1 MEGGTGAS
9 WDEGGSE
16 QVGGEGEVG
25 GSRLACLVRD
35 AGNREKEEHRA
46 NGGKGRGAERDWL
59 MNTVNCRMLWVG
71 GDL

>member
-1 MEGGTGAS
+1 M
-9 WDEGGSE
+9 
-16 QVGGEGEVG
+16 
-25 GSRLACLVRD
+25 RD

-71 GDL
+71 RDL